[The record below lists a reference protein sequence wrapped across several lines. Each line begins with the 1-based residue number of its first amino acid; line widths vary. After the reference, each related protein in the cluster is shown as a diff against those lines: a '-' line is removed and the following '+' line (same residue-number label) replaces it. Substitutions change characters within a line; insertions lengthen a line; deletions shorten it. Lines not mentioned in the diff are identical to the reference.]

1 MARVGIGVPV
11 YNGASMLAQSLECLR
26 TQTFEDFEVVI
37 GDNAS
42 DDATAR
48 IAADYAAR
56 DPRFRHLRRP
66 ENIGSL
72 GNFQTLRAESGT
84 DLFCWRAYDDL
95 SAPDFLERLVGL
107 FDADPATRLAV
118 AEVRTEADDKAA
130 PRITAYV
137 APPATPRIRRVRH
150 QMFSSHASWIYG
162 LWHRETLAAL
172 QDRVHRDYP
181 HAWGWDHLTLLPVIL
196 DGTVRGTNQTY
207 FLQRIVRG
215 ASTRAERQ
223 ARLPG
228 IGEMKALR
236 RDFDRVARAI
246 VAERHWTAAE
256 RAVLAAVLPFYV
268 DRRGYDRAKL
278 LRRTAR
284 RALGVGHEKG

>member
-1 MARVGIGVPV
+1 MARIGIGVPV
-11 YNGASMLAQSLECLR
+11 YNGASMLADALECLR
-26 TQTFEDFEVVI
+26 TQTFEDIEVVI

-42 DDATAR
+42 EDATAE

-56 DPRFRHLRRP
+56 DHRFRHLRRP
-66 ENIGSL
+66 ENIGSVA
-72 GNFQTLRAESGT
+72 NFQALRAESSA

-95 SAPDFLERLVGL
+95 SAPDFLERLAGI
-107 FDADPATRLAV
+107 FDDDAATRLAV
-118 AEVRTEADDKAA
+118 AEVRSEADDRAR
-130 PRITAYV
+130 PRIAPFI
-137 APPATPRIRRVRH
+137 APPAGPRIRRVRH
-150 QMFSSHASWIYG
+150 QLFSSHASWIYG

-215 ASTRAERQ
+215 TSTKAERR
-223 ARLPG
+223 AMLPG
-228 IGEMKALR
+228 IGEMTALR
-236 RDFDRVARAI
+236 CDFDRVSRAI
-246 VAERHWTAAE
+246 VAERHWSAAE
-256 RAVLAAVLPFYV
+256 RALLAVILPFYV

-278 LRRTAR
+278 LRRSAR
-284 RALGVGHEKG
+284 RALGIGSDTA